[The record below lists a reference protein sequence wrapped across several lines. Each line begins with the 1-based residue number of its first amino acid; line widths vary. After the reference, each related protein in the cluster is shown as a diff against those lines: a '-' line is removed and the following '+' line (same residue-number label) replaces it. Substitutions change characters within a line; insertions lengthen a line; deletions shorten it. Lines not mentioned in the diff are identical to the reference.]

1 MKFSVIMNVLNE
13 EQNIEYALQSV
24 KKLKNCDEILIAD
37 MNSKDRTVEIAQK
50 YGAHVMQIPY
60 DEHFDNARS
69 IVINNAKNDWCFL
82 LDADEMISETLGQ
95 QIEKIV
101 NEDKCDIVYLP
112 TINYFFGLK
121 SKYGLHYPCHHCRLF
136 KKKYINV
143 TGKCH
148 SYLDVVNNAREL
160 WLQGEENAL
169 IHFSFNNIEE
179 WAKKRIRYAKLQ
191 PRKKFKA
198 PIFCFIKAFC
208 RFYFKEKNIF
218 GGYDGYI
225 LSVTEALGEQ
235 MANLDKYYKSKN
247 IDIDSLK
254 KSYLE

>member
-1 MKFSVIMNVLNE
+1 MNFSVIMNVLNE

-37 MNSKDRTVEIAQK
+37 MNSKDRTVEIAKK
-50 YGAHVMQIPY
+50 YGATVIEIPY
-60 DEHFDNARS
+60 DEEFDNARS

-82 LDADEMISETLGQ
+82 LDADEMISESLGQ

-112 TINYFFGLK
+112 TINYFFGIK

-136 KKKYINV
+136 KKKYIHV

-148 SYLDVVNNAREL
+148 NYLNVVNDAREL

-169 IHFSFNNIEE
+169 IHFSYNNIEQ
-179 WAKKRIRYAKLQ
+179 WAKKRIRYEKLE
-191 PRKKFKA
+191 PKNKFRS
-198 PIFCFIKAFC
+198 PFLCFLRAFF
-208 RFYFKEKNIF
+208 RLYFKEKNIF
-218 GGYDGYI
+218 GGYDGYL
-225 LSVTEALGEQ
+225 LSITGAMSEQ
-235 MANLDKYYKSKN
+235 MGNIEKYYKDKN
-247 IDIDSLK
+247 IDIDKLK
-254 KSYLE
+254 NQYL